1 MSNKVIGVGIIGVQA
16 GRSWGAVAHVP
27 ALQSLP
33 GYAVT
38 ALSTTRMESAQA
50 AGVAFG
56 VTNCYDNHAA
66 LIADPAV
73 DLVAVTVKVPHHFEL
88 VQAALAGG
96 KMVFCEW
103 PLGNGLDEARALAAQ
118 AKQLGI
124 RCGIGMQARAA
135 PVVAYVKDLIRDNFV
150 GEVLSTTLVGSGLA
164 WGPYTDDTHAYLND
178 KANGATMLSIP
189 MSHTMDALCEC
200 LGELTEVSATMAN
213 RRTTSINASTG
224 ATLPMTSEDQV
235 AFTGR
240 LEGGAVIAV
249 HYRSGTLRGTNL
261 LWEITGTEGE
271 LQVTSYGGHAQ
282 MFDLQLSG
290 ANGVAKSL
298 SPMTVPARYRWS
310 PLDLPKPAVNVAQA
324 YVRFANDLRDGTR
337 TRPDFDDAVKRHEMV
352 DAIERSAETGQR
364 VTLA

>member
-1 MSNKVIGVGIIGVQA
+1 MNNKPIGAGIIGVQP

-27 ALQSLP
+27 ALQALP

-38 ALSTTRMESAQA
+38 ALSTTRMESARA
-50 AGVAFG
+50 AGEALGVA
-56 VTNCYDNHAA
+56 NCYDNHSA
-66 LIADPAV
+66 LIADPTV
-73 DLVAVTVKVPHHFEL
+73 DLVLVTVKVPHHFEL

-135 PVVAYVKDLIRDNFV
+135 PVVAYVRDLIRDGYV

-164 WGPYTDDTHAYLND
+164 WGPYTDNNHAYLND

-189 MSHTMDALCEC
+189 MGHTMDALCQC

-213 RRTTSINASTG
+213 RRTSSINASTG
-224 ATLPMTSEDQV
+224 TTVPMTSEDQV

-240 LEGGAVIAV
+240 LESGAVIAV
-249 HYRSGTLRGTNL
+249 HYRAGTVRGTNL

-271 LQVTSYGGHAQ
+271 LQINSYGGHAQ

-290 ANGVAKSL
+290 ANGDAQTL
-298 SPMTVPARYRWS
+298 SPMAVPAQYRWS
-310 PLDLPKPAVNVAQA
+310 PSDLPEPAVNVAQA

-337 TRPDFDDAVKRHEMV
+337 TCPDFEDAVKRHEMV
-352 DAIERSAETGQR
+352 DAIERSAANGQR
-364 VTLA
+364 VRV